1 MSSIAPKAPRCESD
15 NNIVT
20 ECESDNGLSIDR
32 QVLSMLYSVGSNA
45 AYLAAK
51 AQIAANSKSKT
62 VSGLSS
68 GSDGTFEANVS
79 LRIKESIA
87 LAILRG
93 DRFPGPNALEV
104 ELNEAYLENERLKQA
119 NSFDSDFEVWVC
131 EDDSSTDEKPVMY
144 VEVET
149 GGERNAHLIDIGSI
163 NIDDMTKAE
172 ALALNKYMGK
182 TPGWT
187 DPTYSDMVSALSS
200 LLGKLES
207 ASDDDSGS
215 SSLVDQV
222 NQYYK
227 PTFTYDSSG
236 KYSASSGYASFL
248 EQNRDLRESARAL
261 KLQNILQSITVDES
275 GRKTLSGG
283 IYM

>member
-1 MSSIAPKAPRCESD
+1 
-15 NNIVT
+15 
-20 ECESDNGLSIDR
+20 
-32 QVLSMLYSVGSNA
+32 MLYSVGSNA